1 MAADLS
7 QPDSAPVNGGFVFIN
22 KTSTSLTNTTAEVW
36 AVASHA
42 SKTHRRQHKKR
53 TGRPSSGARGKP
65 ILPRPILSS
74 DSAVLASKTGTV
86 DAQCHRARERPGVSS
101 YLQINANVVAGDDVS
116 RRRRRRIENLEDR
129 LKVPSHTAF
138 HLRKGQAE
146 PDKRQQNQV
155 RHATLPM
162 LWKGDFDPFAATAIP
177 LSFSEHEVLHF
188 ARQFYVFVA
197 KPSDKNAVWRSRI
210 SDFRS
215 S

>member
-1 MAADLS
+1 MAADTS
-7 QPDSAPVNGGFVFIN
+7 QPDSAPVNEGFVFIN

-53 TGRPSSGARGKP
+53 TGRPPPGARGKP
-65 ILPRPILSS
+65 ILPRPTLSS
-74 DSAVLASKTGTV
+74 NSAVLAGKTGTV
-86 DAQCHRARERPGVSS
+86 DAQSHRAREITGVLS
-101 YLQINANVVAGDDVS
+101 YLQINANVVTGDDVS
-116 RRRRRRIENLEDR
+116 RRRQLIENPEDHLE
-129 LKVPSHTAF
+129 VPSNTAF
-138 HLRKGQAE
+138 RLRKGQAE
-146 PDKRQQNQV
+146 PDKGQQNQV
-155 RHATLPM
+155 RNATLPM
-162 LWKGDFDPFAATAIP
+162 LWKGNSDPFAATALP

-188 ARQFYVFVA
+188 ARRFYVFVA